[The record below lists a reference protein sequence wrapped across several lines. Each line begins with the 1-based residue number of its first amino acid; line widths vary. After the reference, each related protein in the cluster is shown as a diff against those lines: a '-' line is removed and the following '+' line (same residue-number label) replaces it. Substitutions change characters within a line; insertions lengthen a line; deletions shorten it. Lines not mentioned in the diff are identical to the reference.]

1 MAPAFTRMPMVLRV
15 VLALSAAWIA
25 MPLGAAAEAPAS
37 PWWRWAPQ
45 ELLAGICL
53 GGVAAI
59 SVEAL
64 RLAGRVAAEQM
75 GMSMGEHVDPAGEV
89 DGGPVQALMGWAAAI
104 GFVSVGGV
112 DAVVL
117 AAVRAGPAQAWFRSP
132 ERLGGALDA
141 AFEVGLRACMPVLA
155 ITLAGTVIGGAVVRA
170 APRLVT
176 LGGGFG
182 ARAAMGMGMLAASM
196 ATAWA
201 AQQELVRR
209 SMDWIAQGGPR

>member
-1 MAPAFTRMPMVLRV
+1 MAPAFTRMPVAMRFM
-15 VLALSAAWIA
+15 LALSAAWIA
-25 MPLGAAAEAPAS
+25 VPLGAAAAAPAS

-45 ELLAGICL
+45 ELLAGTTL
-53 GGVAAI
+53 GGLAAI

-64 RLAGRVAAEQM
+64 RLAARVAAEQM
-75 GMSMGEHVDPAGEV
+75 GMSMGEHADPAGEV
-89 DGGPVQALMGWAAAI
+89 DGGPLQAMMGWAAAI
-104 GFVSVGGV
+104 GFVSVGGI

-117 AAVRAGPAQAWFRSP
+117 AAVRVGPAEAWLSSP

-155 ITLAGTVIGGAVVRA
+155 ITLTGTVIGGAVVRA

-201 AQQELVRR
+201 GQQDLVQR
-209 SMDWIAQGGPR
+209 SMDWLAPGGAR